1 MDFKT
6 SKRPINFKSP
16 AALSRPVG
24 VFEAPGFKSWFR
36 NSKVI
41 DETGRPKMVFHGTP
55 TGQDITEFLPPCD
68 DLPGRHPSSDLGIFF
83 SGSADSAFT
92 FAGRCSPSIIP
103 VYLSIQNPYFM
114 TWGEY
119 RRKFA
124 PDNSRYAEPGD
135 IEWDNVIDR
144 VYALRY
150 ELERLGHDGI
160 CVKRS
165 TRSTDPEAES
175 DTWVVFRP
183 EQIKSAIGNKG
194 SFDPHNPEITS

>member
-6 SKRPINFKSP
+6 SRRSISVKPTASP
-16 AALSRPVG
+16 SRPAG
-24 VFEAPGFKSWFR
+24 LFEAHSFKSWFQ

-41 DETGRPKMVFHGTP
+41 DEAGKPKVVFHGTP

-124 PDNSRYAEPGD
+124 PDNARYAEPGD
-135 IEWDNVIDR
+135 VEWDNVIDR

-150 ELERLGHDGI
+150 ELETLAHDGI

-165 TRSTDPEAES
+165 ARSIDPEAES

-183 EQIKSAIGNKG
+183 EQIKSAIGNRG
-194 SFDPHNPEITS
+194 SFDPKDPNITS